1 LPVIGLIKKYRGK
14 VKTMSILEIC
24 TRILLAMAIGGMVGW
39 ERENSNRPAGLRTH
53 MLVAIGAAV
62 VMLMGVMSLEKYSDI
77 TTMDP
82 TRLGAQVISGIG
94 FLGAGTIM
102 REGATVKGL
111 TTAASLWAVAC
122 LGLAAGG
129 GFYESALAG
138 TIAIMLTLT
147 IFEYLEK
154 RFRKTKRKGL
164 VIDMVCADIS
174 STLINLK
181 KIAPRYDVHLNDVDI
196 AEEISE
202 DSVLYHVTSKFGFNK
217 SSKRI
222 DRDGFTSEI
231 KSLDGISITKV
242 GDI

>member
-1 LPVIGLIKKYRGK
+1 M
-14 VKTMSILEIC
+14 TALEMCI
-24 TRILLAMAIGGMVGW
+24 RIALAMAIGGVIGW

-53 MLVAIGAAV
+53 MLVATGAAV
-62 VMLMGVMSLEKYSDI
+62 VMLMGEMSLEKYADI

-102 REGATVKGL
+102 REGLTVRGL

-129 GFYESALAG
+129 GFYEAAVAG
-138 TIAIMLTLT
+138 TIAIILTLT

-154 RFRKTKRKGL
+154 RFRKVKFKGL
-164 VIDMVCADIS
+164 VVEMDCTDLSA
-174 STLINLK
+174 TLISLK
-181 KIAPRYDVHLNDVDI
+181 KIAPLYDISLGDVDI
-196 AEEISE
+196 SEEIGE
-202 DSVLYHVTSKFGFNK
+202 EKVIYHLVSKMSFNK
-217 SSKRI
+217 SSKKI

-231 KSLDGISITKV
+231 TGLKGVSKV
-242 GDI
+242 KVRNI

>member
-1 LPVIGLIKKYRGK
+1 MLM
-14 VKTMSILEIC
+14 TILEMC
-24 TRILLAMAIGGMVGW
+24 LRIVLAMAIGGAIGW

-62 VMLMGVMSLEKYSDI
+62 VMLMGELSLARYAYI

-102 REGATVKGL
+102 REGLTVRGL

-129 GFYESALAG
+129 GFYEAAITG
-138 TIAIMLTLT
+138 FIAILLTLT

-154 RFRKTKRKGL
+154 RFRRVKYKGL
-164 VIDMVCADIS
+164 VVELVCTDLS
-174 STLINLK
+174 STLISLK
-181 KIAPRYDVHLNDVDI
+181 KVAAGYDITLGDVDI
-196 AEEISE
+196 SEEIGE
-202 DSVLYHVTSKFGFNK
+202 EKVWYYLTSKLSFNK
-217 SSKRI
+217 SCKKI
-222 DRDGFTSEI
+222 NKDGFTSELTEL
-231 KSLDGISITKV
+231 KGVSKV
-242 GDI
+242 KVRDI

>member
-1 LPVIGLIKKYRGK
+1 
-14 VKTMSILEIC
+14 MSILEIC
-24 TRILLAMAIGGMVGW
+24 ARIALAMTIGGIIGW

-62 VMLMGVMSLEKYSDI
+62 VMMMGEISLEKYSNI

-102 REGATVKGL
+102 REGLTVKGL

-129 GFYESALAG
+129 GFYEPAILG
-138 TIAIMLTLT
+138 TIAIIITLT
-147 IFEYLEK
+147 IFDYLEK
-154 RFRKTKRKGL
+154 KFRKVKRKGL
-164 VIDMVCADIS
+164 SIDMVCTDIS
-174 STLINLK
+174 ATLIEIK
-181 KIAPRYDVHLNDVDI
+181 RIAPCYDVILNDVDI
-196 AEEISE
+196 AEEIGE
-202 DSVLYHVTSKFGFNK
+202 DKVIYHLTSKFGFNK

-222 DRDGFTSEI
+222 DTDGFTAEI
-231 KSLDGISITKV
+231 SKMNGVSVTQVVDL
-242 GDI
+242 

>member
-1 LPVIGLIKKYRGK
+1 MTVIEMCL
-14 VKTMSILEIC
+14 
-24 TRILLAMAIGGMVGW
+24 RILLAMGIGGIIGW

-62 VMLMGVMSLEKYSDI
+62 VMLMGELSLDKYADI

-102 REGATVKGL
+102 REGLTVRGL

-129 GFYESALAG
+129 GFYESAIIG
-138 TIAIMLTLT
+138 TIAIILTLT

-154 RFRKTKRKGL
+154 RFRKVKSRGL
-164 VIDMVCADIS
+164 TVEMDCVDLS
-174 STLINLK
+174 KTLIDIK
-181 KIAPRYDVHLNDVDI
+181 KIAPQYDMSFADVDI
-196 AEEISE
+196 FEEIGE
-202 DSVLYHVTSKFGFNK
+202 EEVVYHIISKLSFNK
-217 SSKRI
+217 SSRKI
-222 DRDGFTSEI
+222 D
-231 KSLDGISITKV
+231 KV
-242 GDI
+242 GFVSELSAQKGVTKLKWNDI